1 MCIPVVLVL
10 LRSKPCRIAPT
21 TSYRCLFVSVSE
33 SSAGRCQAAVP
44 DDASRGSGADPATAA
59 AGPGSGAMHRH
70 GFSFSVR
77 SAALFAASLTG
88 RRSGRGVVAVGRP
101 AGLPGRS
108 PSQIFLRFQLASRG
122 STGERGVSWAS
133 WPRPAPGVRRR
144 RVPPATG
151 HPWLRATPCM
161 CASARRS

>member
-59 AGPGSGAMHRH
+59 AGPGSGAMHWH
-70 GFSFSVR
+70 GVSFSVR

-101 AGLPGRS
+101 ACPGGHRPRYFFAFS
-108 PSQIFLRFQLASRG
+108 SLAEVARASEASRG
-122 STGERGVSWAS
+122 PRGRGRRQV
-133 WPRPAPGVRRR
+133 RR

-151 HPWLRATPCM
+151 HPWLRATPRM